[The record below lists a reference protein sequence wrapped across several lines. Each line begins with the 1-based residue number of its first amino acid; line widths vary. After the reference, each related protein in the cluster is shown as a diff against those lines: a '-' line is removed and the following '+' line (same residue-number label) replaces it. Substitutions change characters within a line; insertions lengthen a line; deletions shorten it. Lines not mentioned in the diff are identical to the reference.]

1 MNSNLAIFLHKV
13 TGLRSFST
21 GLLGKPLLVAG
32 IFITFSLS
40 ACAPARPPIPAG
52 MIPTAGKLMADDEQ
66 YGHEVYGQLSE
77 QYKLSQNDDQIRRVT
92 AIVDRL
98 TAAAKADAEPWHV
111 AVFEDDSFANA
122 AATRGNYIFVWSGII
137 KAAHSDA
144 ELAGVLAHET
154 AHALAGHTAATPA
167 DEVKEILGGV
177 LGRAAGEVANVRFP
191 GSMAASIAQTI
202 VTQAYKAI
210 VVNPVDQQKETEA
223 DQIGLFL
230 MADAGYD
237 PQAMVDFWEQAARNP
252 AFNTGL
258 PEVLSSHPATESR
271 LATLRVLLP
280 EARLRYRQPKREAR
294 PDRPPK
300 TEKARPHASP
310 TLWSI
315 NSEWATV
322 YQRPDESSEVVIDL
336 PQDSSVEARHYN
348 SKWLEM
354 RTPVRGY
361 LQYSAVLAAE

>member
-1 MNSNLAIFLHKV
+1 MLVAAIFI
-13 TGLRSFST
+13 
-21 GLLGKPLLVAG
+21 A
-32 IFITFSLS
+32 INLS

-52 MIPTAGKLMADDEQ
+52 VIPAASKLLPEDEQ

-77 QYKLSQNDDQIRRVT
+77 QYRLSQNDDQIRRVT

-98 TAAAKADAEPWHV
+98 TAAAKADSEPWHV

-137 KAAHSDA
+137 KATSSDA

-191 GSMAASIAQTI
+191 GSMAASLAQAI

-237 PQAMVDFWEQAARNP
+237 PKAMVDFWEHAARNP

-271 LATLRVLLP
+271 LAGLKVLLP
-280 EARLRYRQPKREAR
+280 EARLRYQQPALQAR
-294 PDRPPK
+294 PEQAHK
-300 TEKARPHASP
+300 AEKARAPASP

-315 NSEWATV
+315 SSEWASV
-322 YQRPDESSEVVIDL
+322 YQRPDENSEIVIDL

-348 SKWLEM
+348 SQWLEL
-354 RTPVRGY
+354 RSPVKGY
-361 LQYSAVLAAE
+361 LKYSAVTADE